1 MTDDATAQVLRLAH
15 LLSTDVSEIAFLG
28 EVDAQSLRE
37 LHGLIADVLFDTE
50 GKGLGTLQGAAK
62 ALPPQITAKVAEK
75 ALGPVLCGRIAGSVD
90 PALAVSISKRLP
102 NAFLADVAG
111 HVHPDQVQAIVSR
124 LPSSQVL
131 AAADVLV
138 NRGDLVALGH
148 FSSIIKESTLQTLV
162 ASLDDATLLDI
173 APFIEP
179 IERTSQVISLI
190 EDPNLISILR
200 SAHGAD
206 RWVDAFDLV
215 VRLDVPIRTRIA
227 SLVVPEAELIDGA
240 LRSAAEHDRWASLLE
255 FTVHAKGVPERH
267 WSDIDAFYDKDLME
281 ACFDAAERDG
291 LWGQVALLLSLWP
304 EDLRKQLAKMVNAKT
319 RKKLHL

>member
-1 MTDDATAQVLRLAH
+1 MTDDSAAQIIRLAH
-15 LLSTDVSEIAFLG
+15 LLGTEPAEIDFLAG
-28 EVDAQSLRE
+28 VDSGSLRE
-37 LHGLIADVLFDTE
+37 LHGLIADVLFETD
-50 GKGLGTLQGAAK
+50 GKGLATLQGAAK

-90 PALAVSISKRLP
+90 PGLAVAISKRLP
-102 NAFLADVAG
+102 TAFLADVAR
-111 HVHPDQVQAIVSR
+111 HVHPDQVSAIVSR

-138 NRGDLVALGH
+138 ARGDLVALGH
-148 FSSIIKESTLQTLV
+148 FSSIVGESTLRTMV
-162 ASLDDATLLDI
+162 SRLDDETLLDI

-200 SAHGAD
+200 SAHGAG

-227 SLVVPEAELIDGA
+227 TLVVPEAELIDGA
-240 LRSAAEHDRWASLLE
+240 LRSAAEHDRWASLLD
-255 FTVHAKGVPERH
+255 FTVHATGVPTHH
-267 WSDIDAFYDKDLME
+267 WSEIDAFRDKELMS

-304 EDLRKQLAKMVNAKT
+304 EDLRKHLAKQVDAKT
-319 RKKLHL
+319 RRKLHL